1 MRRPFAFVALA
12 VVAVS
17 GSASAFPW
25 MVRHNYASCAACHVD
40 PSGSGQLTQYGRAQS
55 DVLLRWKPVKTKADE
70 DGEIPP
76 SANFLWFLELPEAVN
91 LSGNFRGGPLFTL
104 VPTPAVRPVPM
115 AADLNATFNLGP
127 VVLHG
132 STGVGF
138 YARRNSGPAAILP
151 ACTPGS
157 STCPVQ
163 WVAREFW
170 AGAKFGTDDMF
181 MLRAGRMPLPF
192 GLRNNEHTLWIRDL
206 TYTNVAADQQVG
218 LSLALNTEKIRGEV
232 MGIAGNFQLQPDA
245 LRERGYSLFA
255 EYVAAERLFVGAS
268 SLITWSAASQAALGV
283 ATRHAHGLFARW
295 SPAEVVSLNLESNLL
310 INQQV
315 GQTTT
320 AGFAAALMSDFEL
333 VQGVHVMATVEG
345 KHQSGETGFGGWA
358 GAAWYVLPH
367 VELRVDAI
375 YRLLSSPNLAP
386 THSLSLL
393 TQLHFFL

>member
-1 MRRPFAFVALA
+1 MRRLSPFAALA
-12 VVAVS
+12 VLAVA

-40 PSGSGQLTQYGRAQS
+40 PSGAGQLTQYGRAQS

-70 DGEIPP
+70 DGDIPK
-76 SANFLWFLELPEAVN
+76 SVNFLWFLELPEAVN
-91 LSGNFRGGPLFTL
+91 LSGNFRGGPLVTL
-104 VPTPAVRPVPM
+104 TPSVGIRPMPM

-138 YARRNSGPAAILP
+138 FARRNSGPAAILP
-151 ACTPGS
+151 ACNPGAT
-157 STCPVQ
+157 TCPVQ
-163 WVAREFW
+163 WIAREFW
-170 AGAKFGTDDMF
+170 AGLKFGADDMF
-181 MLRAGRMPLPF
+181 MLRAGRMQLPF
-192 GLRNNEHTLWIRDL
+192 GLRNNEHPMWIRDL

-218 LSLALNTEKIRGEV
+218 LALALNTEKLRGEV
-232 MGIAGNFQLQPDA
+232 MGIAGNFQVQPDA

-255 EYVAAERLFVGAS
+255 EYVAADRFFVGAS
-268 SLITWSAASQAALGV
+268 SLITWAAASQTALGV

-295 SPAEVVSLNLESNLL
+295 APAEIVSLNLESNLL

-315 GQTTT
+315 GQATGL
-320 AGFAAALMSDFEL
+320 GFAAALMSDFEV
-333 VQGVHVMATVEG
+333 VQGVHLMATVEG
-345 KHQSGETGFGGWA
+345 KHLGQETGFGGWA

-367 VELRVDAI
+367 VELRLDAI
-375 YRLLSSPNLAP
+375 YRLLMPAGLAP
-386 THSLSLL
+386 THNLSVL